1 MNLFMTIILKQSSG
15 FTDMK
20 LTVDTLCQYSLSLL
34 LRYYGFA
41 TNTQEII
48 KTKYSYPVLEVLE
61 SYVSNSKYIKHYT
74 IRFYYTLLKLIK
86 EKRVEDYD
94 KIKTMIFS
102 KNTFHNYELR
112 QIFALLINFCIDK
125 TNQGDNRF
133 FKERFDLYKE
143 SLRRGMLTDGV
154 QFSAMKFNQIIYSAL
169 APFMQVSMMQHKI
182 FCMP

>member
-1 MNLFMTIILKQSSG
+1 MRKARKMQENSPLRDIQHCKNEYLLAEMNLFMTIILKQSSG

-112 QIFALLINFCIDK
+112 KPC
-125 TNQGDNRF
+125 
-133 FKERFDLYKE
+133 
-143 SLRRGMLTDGV
+143 
-154 QFSAMKFNQIIYSAL
+154 